1 MTIRDFDRRVLL
13 AIERC
18 LEASGGIGPTSREL
32 APLVGVASQST
43 VKKAIDRL
51 IAAGCLER
59 RDRCARALRVVR
71 RPREEI
77 YVWDD
82 VSKCLRPARWRASQD
97 VCSG

>member
-1 MTIRDFDRRVLL
+1 MTIRDFDRRVLA

-32 APLVGVASQST
+32 APLVGVRSQAT

-59 RDRCARALRVVR
+59 RDRARGRCVWCAVR
-71 RPREEI
+71 
-77 YVWDD
+77 
-82 VSKCLRPARWRASQD
+82 SKQSTCGTTCRNA
-97 VCSG
+97 